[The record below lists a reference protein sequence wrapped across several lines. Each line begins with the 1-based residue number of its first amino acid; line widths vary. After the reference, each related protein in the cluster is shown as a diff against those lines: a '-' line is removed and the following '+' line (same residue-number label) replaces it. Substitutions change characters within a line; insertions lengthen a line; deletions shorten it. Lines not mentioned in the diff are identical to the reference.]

1 MAGWELLQFGPYAIE
16 WQSRPLLE
24 TDGKVGFLKGEY
36 AKPFLIPIAFF
47 FKK

>member
-1 MAGWELLQFGPYAIE
+1 MAGCELLQFGTHAVE

-24 TDGKVGFLKGEY
+24 TEGKVAFPESEY

-47 FKK
+47 